1 MRRGLGSLS
10 ALDMPAG
17 IDRGP
22 SACASVDKSDP
33 RYSQAVDRAFG
44 YSRSDLAPIASR
56 NSCRHDPR
64 FRDFLGS
71 CCRSG
76 ARMPQCPEHGPPL
89 LRGEI
94 GAVPQ
99 NALTV
104 GDRSCV
110 RQVTTI
116 RAPSFPWL
124 LLRPVASKA
133 CCAVAN
139 LSSRHTRRAAAV
151 RAQGFSHGGNYPL
164 WSPLF
169 WTNYLDPQ
177 LALLAVQFC
186 SPKDSIF
193 RTQYGQ
199 PHLWS

>member
-17 IDRGP
+17 MIGTQRTRVGRQKRP
-22 SACASVDKSDP
+22 ANGRPLRMTPEVTSRRSLRAIAAGTILGFVTFSVP
-33 RYSQAVDRAFG
+33 VA
-44 YSRSDLAPIASR
+44 DLARA
-56 NSCRHDPR
+56 
-64 FRDFLGS
+64 
-71 CCRSG
+71 CRSAQSTAPHFSG
-76 ARMPQCPEHGPPL
+76 
-89 LRGEI
+89 GEI

-104 GDRSCV
+104 TDRPCV

-169 WTNYLDPQ
+169 WINYLDPQ

-186 SPKDSIF
+186 SPKHSIF
-193 RTQYGQ
+193 RTRYGQ